1 MPFLTHRT
9 WKMREGLPIR
19 KSPVNAMRE
28 QRQTTWA
35 KSRIT
40 PRPAGNL
47 PLWTTQSGLT
57 SPKSVWYQTVSNW
70 PSLVIPGGFQKGGP
84 KVPFQ
89 SLCFTNPK
97 WEFWGAL
104 RNYPCHTDAWVPL
117 QEILIHFT
125 WGGAQPQYFLNSF
138 IEISLT

>member
-9 WKMREGLPIR
+9 WKMRKGLPIR

-57 SPKSVWYQTVSNW
+57 SPKSVWYKTVSNW

-84 KVPFQ
+84 KRPLTKFPSKACVLPIQNESSGEPWETTPVTLMPGFHYKRFWFISPGVVP
-89 SLCFTNPK
+89 SLSIF
-97 WEFWGAL
+97 
-104 RNYPCHTDAWVPL
+104 
-117 QEILIHFT
+117 
-125 WGGAQPQYFLNSF
+125 
-138 IEISLT
+138 